1 MQSDKDSL
9 TKLNQ
14 AWHDAYQQRQR
25 DTLREILS
33 EDFVAFFPDGTTVNR
48 ATLIAAEEPPDIDI
62 TSEFGEPALHVFGD
76 TAITCGRV
84 DLDVDGEQ
92 LSQRFMRVWNKREGR
107 WWAVAVQ
114 VFPVEP

>member
-9 TKLNQ
+9 IKLNQ
-14 AWHDAYQQRQR
+14 AWHDAYQKRQR

-33 EDFVAFFPDGTTVNR
+33 EDFVAFFPDGKTVNR
-48 ATLIAAEEPPDIDI
+48 ATLIAAEEPPELEIA
-62 TSEFGEPALHVFGD
+62 SEFSEPTLHVFGD

-84 DLDVDGEQ
+84 DLDVGGEQ
-92 LSQRFMRVWNKREGR
+92 MSQRFMRVWSRREGR